1 MLVKAMLVGA
11 VVALGLVL
19 AACSSKSGGGG
30 GDTSNLKQ
38 IQQQKAGEY
47 TVTVLNETGSLKM
60 GKSNFFLEFRKADNQ
75 LADVGE
81 VRLNSLM
88 PMPGMAPM
96 SGGASATPTGTPGRY
111 AVEANFQM
119 AGDWNFTV
127 NFGTNQR
134 VKFTLNA
141 KS

>member
-1 MLVKAMLVGA
+1 MFVKSLLIV
-11 VVALGLVL
+11 VIVALGLTL
-19 AACSSKSGGGG
+19 AACGNKGKG
-30 GDTSNLKQ
+30 GDVSNLKL
-38 IQQQKAGEY
+38 IQQQKAGDY

-60 GKSNFFLEFRKADNQ
+60 GKSKFFLEFRKADNQ

-111 AVEANFQM
+111 TVEADFQM
-119 AGDWNFTV
+119 AGEWNFTV
-127 NFGTNQR
+127 NFGNNQR
-134 VKFTLNA
+134 AKFTLNA

>member
-1 MLVKAMLVGA
+1 MFVKSLLIV
-11 VVALGLVL
+11 VIVALGIAL
-19 AACSSKSGGGG
+19 AACGNKS

-38 IQQQKAGEY
+38 IQQQKAGDY

-111 AVEANFQM
+111 AVEADFQM
-119 AGDWNFTV
+119 AGEWNFTV
-127 NFGTNQR
+127 NFGSNQR

>member
-1 MLVKAMLVGA
+1 MFVKSLLTV
-11 VVALGLVL
+11 VIVALGLAL
-19 AACSSKSGGGG
+19 AACGNKSNGGEA
-30 GDTSNLKQ
+30 SNLKP
-38 IQQQKAGEY
+38 IQQQKAGDY
-47 TVTVLNETGSLKM
+47 TVTVLNETGTLKT
-60 GKSNFFLEFRKADNQ
+60 GQSKFFLEFRKADNQ

-96 SGGASATPTGTPGRY
+96 SGGASATPSGTPGRY
-111 AVEANFQM
+111 TVEANFQM
-119 AGDWNFTV
+119 AGEWNFTV
-127 NFGTNQR
+127 NFGNNQR

>member
-1 MLVKAMLVGA
+1 MFVKSLLIV
-11 VVALGLVL
+11 VSVALGIAL
-19 AACSSKSGGGG
+19 AACGNKSG
-30 GDTSNLKQ
+30 GDTSNLKP
-38 IQQQKAGEY
+38 IQQQKAGDY
-47 TVTVLNETGSLKM
+47 TVTVLNESGSLKM

-119 AGDWNFTV
+119 AGEWNFTV
-127 NFGTNQR
+127 NFGNNQR

-141 KS
+141 RS